1 MLTPACKLRGPVL
14 TESLQNPTVCEFVAG
29 GTNHTPCTKITW
41 PLSEKVDL
49 GPWQVDISDRGGSHS
64 ARGPKKAGALKGKAS
79 QGRLQLK
86 IKRQLHDT
94 MHDGLRQLRVGT
106 KSQCQPASLV
116 IWIESPYGRSLLD
129 RRSAPFE
136 QMKHRSAL
144 EAVSPPVSQRLL
156 SHFAYLEGKNDN
168 ATPSPPRPRAEF
180 KAQPNHTP

>member
-1 MLTPACKLRGPVL
+1 MLTPACKLRGPAL
-14 TESLQNPTVCEFVAG
+14 TESLQNLTVCEFGAG
-29 GTNHTPCTKITW
+29 GTNHTPCTKITL

-94 MHDGLRQLRVGT
+94 MHDGLRQLRAGA
-106 KSQCQPASLV
+106 KSQFQPASLV
-116 IWIESPYGRSLLD
+116 IWIESAYGRSL
-129 RRSAPFE
+129 

-144 EAVSPPVSQRLL
+144 EAVSPAVTQRLF
-156 SHFAYLEGKNDN
+156 SHFAYLEGKHDN
-168 ATPSPPRPRAEF
+168 ATQSPPRPRAEF